1 MKNNLSPIK
10 LYSGDLYSLLGT
22 GIQSHRHIA
31 ACTAL
36 TVVVRQATE
45 VGTLMVNDLIC
56 VSMVTRAP
64 TIPNF
69 SILKLRIESGQEI
82 TNW

>member
-1 MKNNLSPIK
+1 M
-10 LYSGDLYSLLGT
+10 GT